1 MPRFSGAELE
11 TTPGETQGDE
21 PSLPDR
27 SSPSGGEGVGL
38 FYRFVGLA
46 AIAAGSIL
54 LLAGLGL
61 QAILRRATIEHAR
74 DDAAQATL
82 ALRDVE
88 MDDLLAALR
97 QGDESRRTDSAGVRD
112 DIRRRFQPFLEAFD
126 IKAVRIFDADGRQLF
141 SLTPGAVDL
150 SPLHA
155 PLLARAMRG
164 EMATSLADAAEGE
177 GTERVTE
184 TYIPVPDAHAAG
196 GADRPAAGV
205 LMIRQSAAKEFES
218 SRLVLMRAVLV
229 LASVL
234 LVVFAVLSLLMYRAQ
249 QAIRARAHELAEE
262 RARTREQAALRALE
276 ERLHAA
282 ERLASIGALAAGVGH
297 DLNNLL
303 LPMRGQIR
311 SLEAGD
317 LPEQARQQV
326 RAVRETVEFLRQ
338 LGDNLRLLA
347 GGGDAS
353 PRDAVTDV
361 SAWWRQVG
369 AMLVRALPKDARFKA
384 EVPERLPPVRVA
396 PPRLTQAVLNLLVNA
411 GDALEPGVGGE
422 VRLWAEAAADGLS
435 VSIGV
440 ADHGRGMSSEV
451 ARRAFDPFFTTK
463 RRGASTGLG
472 LALVQGVVTS
482 AGGSIQLSTEPG
494 RGTTLIMRLPVAMET
509 PRVAVASDPGGS
521 PPLASVSIE
530 DDRVGAYA
538 CAVLREA
545 GFHVSRTA
553 AADPGIGV
561 LWVTEPDE
569 RALGAARIFL
579 RGDPRRRVIV
589 IGDASPAWEA
599 TGAVI
604 LGDVLDQESLQR
616 ALGVAGLAPAG
627 EAA

>member
-1 MPRFSGAELE
+1 MQG
-11 TTPGETQGDE
+11 GER
-21 PSLPDR
+21 SLPDQ
-27 SSPSGGEGVGL
+27 SSPSGAEGVGL

-46 AIAAGSIL
+46 AVAAGSIL
-54 LLAGLGL
+54 LLAALGL
-61 QAILRRATIEHAR
+61 QAILHRATLERAR

-88 MDDLLAALR
+88 MDNLLAALR
-97 QGDESRRTDSAGVRD
+97 QGDETRRTATDIAIRD

-126 IKAVRIFDADGRQLF
+126 IRSVAIFDADGRQLF
-141 SLTPGAVDL
+141 SLAPGAGEF
-150 SPLHA
+150 SPGHA
-155 PLLARAMRG
+155 GLLAQAMRG
-164 EMATSLADAAEGE
+164 ETVTVMALAREGE
-177 GTERVTE
+177 SSQRVIE
-184 TYIPVPDAHAAG
+184 SYIPVTDMGGSDGSAG
-196 GADRPAAGV
+196 ARAAAGV
-205 LMIRQSAAKEFES
+205 LMIRQSAAKEFEA
-218 SRLVLMRAVLV
+218 SRLILVRAVLV
-229 LASVL
+229 LAVVL
-234 LVVFAVLSLLMYRAQ
+234 LAVFAVLSLLMYRAQ

-369 AMLVRALPKDARFKA
+369 AMLVRALPKDARFRA
-384 EVPERLPPVRVA
+384 DVPDRLPPVRVA

-440 ADHGRGMSSEV
+440 ADRGRGMSTEV

-482 AGGSIQLSTEPG
+482 AGGSIELSTEPG
-494 RGTTLIMRLPVAMET
+494 QGTTLVMRLPVAVET
-509 PRVAVASDPGGS
+509 PRVAVAADPGGS

-538 CAVLREA
+538 CAVLRDA
-545 GFHVSRTA
+545 GFHVSRTE

-616 ALGVAGLAPAG
+616 ALGVAGLAPTG